1 MILLIILGIAAYF
14 ILPFIFL
21 MWLLE
26 RNNPMIF
33 KWDIDVHLVGL
44 TIILIELALFI
55 QIFVWIYL

>member
-1 MILLIILGIAAYF
+1 MILLILLGIAA
-14 ILPFIFL
+14 L